1 MDFEVYISQ
10 EKIAQRVKEM
20 GQEITR
26 DYANEELLILCVL
39 NGSFIFC
46 SDLVREIKVPQT
58 FSFLKASSYG
68 ESTESSGKVD
78 IKTFRPIEFANK
90 HVLIVEDI
98 VDTGH
103 TLSAL
108 RAHIA
113 DQGVKSVKL
122 ASLLFKPARLEH
134 EVEIDYL
141 GFEIEDKFVIGYGL
155 DYAEK
160 YRELPYIGI
169 YN

>member
-1 MDFEVYISQ
+1 MSFEVYISE
-10 EKIAQRVKEM
+10 EKISERIKEL
-20 GQEITR
+20 GQEISK
-26 DYANEELLILCVL
+26 DYEDKELLILCVL

-46 SDLVREIKVPQT
+46 ADLVRAISTPQT
-58 FSFLKASSYG
+58 FSFIKASSYG
-68 ESTESSGKVD
+68 DATESSGKVD
-78 IKTFRPIEFANK
+78 IKTFNDIDFKDK

-108 RAHIA
+108 RKHIENS
-113 DQGVKSVKL
+113 GVSSVKL

-134 EVEIDYL
+134 EVEINYL

-155 DYAEK
+155 DYAGK